1 MCENRNQNE
10 TQPFFTSERR
20 SFLWGAGLA
29 LVVAIVVFQ
38 FLVFRS
44 DIHNLRQEQ
53 EKSAEKYATKSDLE
67 EKLKPLCTKIDALKK
82 QTEKQAVEQE
92 KIIQDLKEKVK
103 NLCEN
108 KKCG

>member
-29 LVVAIVVFQ
+29 LVVAFVVY
-38 FLVFRS
+38 LLERNHS
-44 DIHNLRQEQ
+44 DIHDIRQEQ
-53 EKSAEKYATKSDLE
+53 EKSAQKYATKSDLDT
-67 EKLKPLCTKIDALKK
+67 KLKPLCTKIDDLKK
-82 QTEKQAVEQE
+82 QTEEQE

-103 NLCEN
+103 KLCETN
-108 KKCG
+108 NCP

>member
-44 DIHNLRQEQ
+44 DIHDLRQEQ
-53 EKSAEKYATKSDLE
+53 EKSA
-67 EKLKPLCTKIDALKK
+67 
-82 QTEKQAVEQE
+82 
-92 KIIQDLKEKVK
+92 
-103 NLCEN
+103 
-108 KKCG
+108 